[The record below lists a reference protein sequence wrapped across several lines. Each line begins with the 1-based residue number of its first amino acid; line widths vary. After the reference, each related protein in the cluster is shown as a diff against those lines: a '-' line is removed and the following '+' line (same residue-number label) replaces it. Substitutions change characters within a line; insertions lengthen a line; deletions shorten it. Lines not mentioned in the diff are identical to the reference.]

1 MANSMDKT
9 SWFSIFTQEPGAR
22 ERTGIYTVAH
32 SYICTNMLWA
42 IGYGQH
48 SSRHC
53 LFACP
58 SFLRIGLISVQVPSL
73 LATKVALP
81 TLLDDQS
88 RSWHTLCPSER
99 RYGSNREWD
108 GVSKRLSKTIIQSN
122 GFSRCH
128 KKTWQ
133 NICYLLDGP
142 VKIQPIN
149 PMNQIKQYT
158 RGQRIMATT
167 FLSVW
172 AACHYCGLRLEALKH
187 YRHLSFV
194 THLFGH
200 IHNSSTESMQ
210 YYTGIFE

>member
-1 MANSMDKT
+1 MANSMT
-9 SWFSIFTQEPGAR
+9 RLPGFQFLHRNQAHVSAR
-22 ERTGIYTVAH
+22 ACTYTVAH

-88 RSWHTLCPSER
+88 RSWHTLCASER

-128 KKTWQ
+128 KKHGKTF
-133 NICYLLDGP
+133 
-142 VKIQPIN
+142 
-149 PMNQIKQYT
+149 
-158 RGQRIMATT
+158 ATYWT
-167 FLSVW
+167 V
-172 AACHYCGLRLEALKH
+172 
-187 YRHLSFV
+187 
-194 THLFGH
+194 
-200 IHNSSTESMQ
+200 Q
-210 YYTGIFE
+210 